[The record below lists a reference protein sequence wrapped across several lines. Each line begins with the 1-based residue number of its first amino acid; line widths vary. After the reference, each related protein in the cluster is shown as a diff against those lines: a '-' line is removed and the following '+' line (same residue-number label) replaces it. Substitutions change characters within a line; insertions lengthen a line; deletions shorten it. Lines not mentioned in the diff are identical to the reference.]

1 MTARRSGPFP
11 ELLEDYLAP
20 ASPDLVRQM
29 LTTFANALVS
39 AEAQDQ
45 CNAEYREVSPE
56 RVNRGNGYRR
66 REWDTRAG
74 TVELAM
80 PRLREG
86 SYIAVAETDTPVLLK
101 AVEGEG
107 EGRASERVRALYL
120 AARRTAPLK
129 GYGGNRLQQPL
140 AQANRVEDVESSRR
154 RQPGMTVSTGRLW
167 SHEVGPEPA
176 QTRH

>member
-1 MTARRSGPFP
+1 MTARHSGPFP

-29 LTTFANALVS
+29 LTTFANVLVS
-39 AEAQDQ
+39 AEAPDQ

-86 SYIAVAETDTPVLLK
+86 SYFPEWLPERRRRSEQAQMSVIAPAMC
-101 AVEGEG
+101 
-107 EGRASERVRALYL
+107 L
-120 AARRTAPLK
+120 ACPPIGSRGSRRTSA
-129 GYGGNRLQQPL
+129 
-140 AQANRVEDVESSRR
+140 
-154 RQPGMTVSTGRLW
+154 
-167 SHEVGPEPA
+167 
-176 QTRH
+176 